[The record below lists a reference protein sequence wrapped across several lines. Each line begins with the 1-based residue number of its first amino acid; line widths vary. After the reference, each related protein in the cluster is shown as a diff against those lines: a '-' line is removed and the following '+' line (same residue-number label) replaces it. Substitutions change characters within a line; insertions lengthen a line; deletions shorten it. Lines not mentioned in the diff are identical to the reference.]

1 MSSFSLLS
9 ECWGNCCGGWC
20 FANTSLK
27 FLAMLKASQWVSG
40 ESFHMCGGYPVCTLE
55 VAVPLLGTLQFLH
68 PVSQGQAGVCEAG
81 EDLWTRKKGAV
92 CLWVEAAAWCSLE
105 TKQNVEFSARF
116 GSSPFIYWRECS
128 DALPRNLLMWVHV
141 CILVHLDGHIYLPV
155 LMCLCVQGLFVLK

>member
-1 MSSFSLLS
+1 MLRELLWWLMFCKHFPEVLSNVEGILVGFRWILSCVWGLPSLHTWGCSAPVGNSS
-9 ECWGNCCGGWC
+9 
-20 FANTSLK
+20 
-27 FLAMLKASQWVSG
+27 V
-40 ESFHMCGGYPVCTLE
+40 
-55 VAVPLLGTLQFLH
+55 FLH

-92 CLWVEAAAWCSLE
+92 CLWVGAAAWCSLE